1 MNQVILP
8 GARSG
13 NWAAVPSK
21 SQLHRLLICAALSN
35 APVTITSGAAGAD
48 IDATI
53 RCLRAL
59 GAEITVGP
67 QQISVRGIGYA
78 AEAPNTEDST
88 VSNAVQK
95 RPEVRLDV
103 GESGS
108 TLRFLLPI
116 VGALGIPARIE
127 MHGRLPQRPLEPL
140 AGLLTAH
147 GMTLQPDGNALHV
160 SGQLCP
166 GTLPIA
172 GNVSSQYLSGL
183 CFALPLLDG
192 DSEIRLTTEL
202 QSAPYLE
209 MTQQAIARASVR
221 IDPMDGGWRISGR
234 QQYRAPSGAAE
245 GDWSNAAF
253 PMCIGALGGSGVTVV
268 GVRPDSAQGD
278 RAICA
283 ILRRFGAN
291 VVESD
296 HSVTVTPAALHG
308 ITIDAAAVP
317 DLVPALAAVAACA
330 DGETHIV
337 HAERLRLKE
346 SDRLHTVCAALT
358 ALGASVT
365 ERPDGL
371 TVRGT
376 PRLRG
381 GTVDGAGDHRI
392 AMLAAVAAV
401 RCNNSVTVC
410 GAEAVAKSEPD
421 FWDKFAQLEMRNPA
435 H

>member
-8 GARSG
+8 GTRSG

-78 AEAPNTEDST
+78 AEAPTTENST

-108 TLRFLLPI
+108 TLRFLLPV
-116 VGALGIPARIE
+116 VGALGIPARIQ
-127 MHGRLPQRPLEPL
+127 MHGRLPQRPMEPL

-192 DSEIRLTTEL
+192 DSEIKLTTEL

-209 MTQQAIARASVR
+209 MTQQAIARASIR

-421 FWDKFAQLEMRNPA
+421 FWDKFAQLETRNPT